1 MIRTLIASAL
11 ILLSLGVEGF
21 NLYVYLG
28 NLEDYNRRMEM
39 YSLRENT
46 LRLEYFQVV
55 NDRVGVTSTLYQIRD
70 NAVNLKDS
78 VLIALA
84 DSLKATAKSG
94 DFGHYAQAIL
104 SYTEDYLSQP
114 VPHLSK
120 LSVIF
125 GFLLGIAGVLLIIT
139 DVLYFRRSVGDIVR
153 YIQNVRMGILTNRSP
168 VKGDFSAVGDAL
180 AELSEDLDRTR
191 RNARQLIQP

>member
-1 MIRTLIASAL
+1 MIRTIIASTL

-21 NLYVYLG
+21 NLYTYIR
-28 NLEDYNRRMEM
+28 NLMDYDRRMEM

-55 NDRVGVTSTLYQIRD
+55 NDKVGLTSTLYQIKD
-70 NAVNLKDS
+70 NALNLKDS
-78 VLIALA
+78 TLIALA
-84 DSLKATAKSG
+84 DSLKSTAESG
-94 DFGHYAQAIL
+94 DFGRYAQAIL

-114 VPHLSK
+114 VPRLP
-120 LSVIF
+120 LWSVIG
-125 GFLLGIAGVLLIIT
+125 GFILGILGVLLIIT
-139 DVLYFRRSVGDIVR
+139 DVLSFRRSVGEIVR
-153 YIQNVRMGILTNRSP
+153 YVQSIRMGILTSRPP
-168 VKGDFSAVGDAL
+168 VGGDFSTVGEAL

>member
-1 MIRTLIASAL
+1 MIRTLIASVL

-21 NLYVYLG
+21 NLYAYVR
-28 NLEDYNRRMEM
+28 NLMDYDRRMEM

-55 NDRVGVTSTLYQIRD
+55 NDRVGVTATLYQIKD
-70 NAVNLKDS
+70 NAVNLGDS

-84 DSLKATAKSG
+84 DSLKATARSG
-94 DFGHYAQAIL
+94 NFGRYTQAIL

-114 VPHLSK
+114 IPHLPIW
-120 LSVIF
+120 SVIG
-125 GFLLGIAGVLLIIT
+125 GFLLGILGVLLIIT
-139 DVLYFRRSVGDIVR
+139 DVLSFRRSVEEIVR
-153 YIQNVRMGILTNRSP
+153 YIQNVRMGVLTRRSP
-168 VKGDFSAVGDAL
+168 VSGDFKVVGEAL

-191 RNARQLIQP
+191 KNARQLIQT